1 MEATNSFLFSSL
13 NMEIVY
19 STLKGINRII
29 REIDGPIAHEQLTK
43 EDFSYVKIA
52 RLNEIQVLRREF
64 FEKTKVNE
72 LMKI

>member
-1 MEATNSFLFSSL
+1 
-13 NMEIVY
+13 MEIVY
-19 STLKGINRII
+19 STLKGINLII
-29 REIDGPIAHEQLTK
+29 REIDSPISHEQLTK